1 MKVNVNLEILSTF
14 QSFSKCQRPFEIFHK
29 GETYANDLTA
39 IL

>member
-1 MKVNVNLEILSTF
+1 MKVNVNLEIFLTF
-14 QSFSKCQRPFEIFHK
+14 QSLVNIKDHLKFFHK